1 MIHGLNTEILIETMF
16 LELGGTL
23 GRDPRRSFLSKF
35 FNIFYHIILYLMS
48 ATSKS
53 KSKLDTFLDTNHISD
68 HEFQQFIEENNINI
82 NEKALELSYL
92 HGMEPDRRK
101 MAFFSE
107 VYTSDT
113 NNPFLVRNLNKLD
126 LDTKEKL
133 NTCIITIYED
143 IKKVM
148 RTFDSG
154 FSNSSFDGIRFTN
167 QTALDNKFSKIAKDL
182 KNKRLQLPA
191 FFEDMFSISEIKT
204 IKKYFKDYYEEGNSF
219 NYFLYNLAH
228 VLRDFDGHTLD
239 DFTLS
244 DQDAPFSE
252 DYDIIRGLKMVSRPD
267 DFLGLAIDYLER
279 IERKGGAA
287 HFQGIQDELGLAPS
301 RCFLF
306 LYILL
311 LHSFINFGDVA
322 SFTTVLTDKT
332 HLPPYITSQIASN
345 IYGFGGQQRFKKKSK
360 SKRNRSKKHNKSK
373 KMRKNKSKRNH

>member
-1 MIHGLNTEILIETMF
+1 
-16 LELGGTL
+16 
-23 GRDPRRSFLSKF
+23 
-35 FNIFYHIILYLMS
+35 MS
-48 ATSKS
+48 ATA
-53 KSKLDTFLDTNHISD
+53 KSKLDTFLDTNHITD
-68 HEFQQFIEENNINI
+68 AEFKQFIEENDIDI
-82 NEKALELSYL
+82 NEQALELSYL
-92 HGMEPDRRK
+92 NGMEPVERRK

-113 NNPFLVRNLNKLD
+113 NNPFLVRNLKRLD
-126 LDTKEKL
+126 LDTKAKL
-133 NTCIITIYED
+133 NTCIVTIYED

-182 KNKRLQLPA
+182 KKEKLPA
-191 FFEDMFSISEIKT
+191 FFEGMFSRQEMKNIR
-204 IKKYFKDYYEEGNSF
+204 KYFKDYYEEDNSF

-267 DFLGLAIDYLER
+267 DFLGFAIDYLER
-279 IERKGGAA
+279 IEREGGHA
-287 HFQGIQDELGLAPS
+287 HFQGIQDELGLSPS

-345 IYGFGGQQRFKKKSK
+345 IYGFGQQRFKGTKGKNK
-360 SKRNRSKKHNKSK
+360 NSKRNNKSKKIRKNKHNKSK